1 MWFGA
6 KEIQSLSD
14 NHLTGKSHQ
23 AVTESAMPKSPA
35 FLLAAILLS
44 LGTYAQAFANTAE
57 SAALAWLESIDNG
70 EVEQA
75 WESSSPLLKTPLSPS
90 MLRRIIELARN
101 EFGPVESRRQVQAS
115 HYRSMPGA
123 PDGDYMVFI
132 FHTRFENKARGVET
146 VTPHLENGEW
156 RVSGYYVQ

>member
-1 MWFGA
+1 MWFVP
-6 KEIQSLSD
+6 KEIRSLSD

-35 FLLAAILLS
+35 FLLAAILFS
-44 LGTYAQAFANTAE
+44 LVTYTQAFANTAE

-101 EFGPVESRRQVQAS
+101 EFGPVESRRQVQVS

-132 FHTRFENKARGVET
+132 FHTRFENKARGIET

>member
-1 MWFGA
+1 M
-6 KEIQSLSD
+6 S
-14 NHLTGKSHQ
+14 
-23 AVTESAMPKSPA
+23 KSPA

-44 LGTYAQAFANTAE
+44 LTTYAQASVQTAE
-57 SAALAWLESIDNG
+57 AAALAWLESIDNG

-75 WESSSPLLKTPLSPS
+75 WEASSPLLKTPLSPR
-90 MLRRIIELARN
+90 MLRRIIELARH
-101 EFGPVESRRQVQAS
+101 EFGPVESRQRVQVS
-115 HYRSMPGA
+115 HYQSMPGA

-132 FHTRFENKARGVET
+132 FHTRFENKTRGIET